1 MSVTFCYS
9 DNMKKA
15 RRNNVSVITRLENA
29 IAIAA
34 MRKDAEAEAKFT
46 KALESVLN
54 GTPMKFYI

>member
-1 MSVTFCYS
+1 
-9 DNMKKA
+9 MKKA